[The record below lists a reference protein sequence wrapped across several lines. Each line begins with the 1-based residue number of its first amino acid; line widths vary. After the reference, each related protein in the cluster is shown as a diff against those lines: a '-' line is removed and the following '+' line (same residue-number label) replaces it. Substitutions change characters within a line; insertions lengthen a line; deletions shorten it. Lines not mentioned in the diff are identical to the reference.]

1 MCKKVLI
8 ISSSMRNKSN
18 SEKLAEQ
25 FAKGAE
31 EAGNN
36 VEIVSLKG
44 KQLDFCQGCLACS
57 KTGYCVLGDE
67 GNEIAEKMKQA
78 DVIVFTTPIYYYE
91 MSNGWTVILTI
102 PFQTVLMGER
112 NLPVMT
118 MVGISALVIVAM
130 LVMVIR
136 DLVNS
141 RRIRQADTTIH
152 ILSDSFYAIYRVNY
166 KTGVYEAIK
175 TSPDVADALSK
186 TGDYQRLLSTVGTLV
201 DPETFQEFSLAFSL
215 ESIRQRV
222 AAKIPDYGGDYQ
234 RRFGDVYKWVNI
246 RTLYDGSRAPD
257 EVILC
262 FREVDL
268 EKRLQEAAAA
278 LWKNGLCCAA

>member
-91 MSNGWTVILTI
+91 MSSQMKTMLDRANPLYFVDYSFRDIYLLTTAADQDTATPDRAVSGLKGW
-102 PFQTVLMGER
+102 
-112 NLPVMT
+112 
-118 MVGISALVIVAM
+118 ISCFEKA
-130 LVMVIR
+130 
-136 DLVNS
+136 
-141 RRIRQADTTIH
+141 
-152 ILSDSFYAIYRVNY
+152 
-166 KTGVYEAIK
+166 
-175 TSPDVADALSK
+175 
-186 TGDYQRLLSTVGTLV
+186 RLAGTLFAGGV
-201 DPETFQEFSLAFSL
+201 D
-215 ESIRQRV
+215 
-222 AAKIPDYGGDYQ
+222 AAGEIE
-234 RRFGDVYKWVNI
+234 
-246 RTLYDGSRAPD
+246 GSS
-257 EVILC
+257 V
-262 FREVDL
+262 L
-268 EKRLQEAAAA
+268 EKAYEMGRQV
-278 LWKNGLCCAA
+278 